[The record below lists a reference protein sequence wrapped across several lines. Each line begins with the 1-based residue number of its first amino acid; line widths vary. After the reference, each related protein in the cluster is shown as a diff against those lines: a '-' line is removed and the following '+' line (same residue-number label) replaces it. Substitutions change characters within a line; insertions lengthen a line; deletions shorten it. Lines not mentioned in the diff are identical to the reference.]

1 MSSTN
6 KVTIYVRLED
16 FRPDAQQYKP
26 YNPLLMPPD
35 DAPIYVAIEVP
46 EAWVVRYTPFT
57 PPENAVILTPEGACE
72 VLAALPLAMRKRLGG
87 A

>member
-1 MSSTN
+1 MSSTE

-26 YNPLLMPPD
+26 YNPLLMPPE

-46 EAWVVRYTPFT
+46 EAWVIQHRGFT